1 MTSHLCNLIAESAR
15 PSGCASFFGGLLPP
29 RACMWFPI
37 PNNGKSLP
45 GPISPYYQGKTSN
58 NNKESQDR
66 TSIPYSLWVYI
77 NPTLLSKKKRSTFY
91 YNNPFR
97 FLQSLFC
104 PRTLSTF
111 FIFQDNVNG
120 GIALC
125 P

>member
-1 MTSHLCNLIAESAR
+1 MNSHLFNLIVESAR

-37 PNNGKSLP
+37 PKNGKSLP
-45 GPISPYYQGKTSN
+45 GPTSPYYQGKTCN
-58 NNKESQDR
+58 NQEESHDR
-66 TSIPYSLWVYI
+66 TSIPYSRWVYI
-77 NPTLLSKKKRSTFY
+77 NPTLLSKKKKI

-111 FIFQDNVNG
+111 FIFQDHVNG